1 MRKFL
6 VAALAA
12 SIVVGGAGA
21 ALAQTATAPTLNV
34 AVSPSK
40 AGTKKKPKNTQIH
53 LKVVNNDPKKSLS
66 SLTITIPK
74 TLKLSGKG
82 FKTCTKKFLDA
93 NGPAACPKAAKVG
106 GGTSDALVG
115 VNAASQAPLHFVV
128 TAFVGGKTAINF
140 YLHSTGTPVNVVA
153 PGKVHG
159 NKLTVTVPM
168 QAQQPAPGVWAGL
181 VSLETTLKGKAG
193 KNVLVA
199 STGCKGGKDKFSAAL
214 TFANNGVSTPGTVTV
229 GGAAKCKK

>member
-1 MRKFL
+1 LRKIL
-6 VAALAA
+6 VAATAA
-12 SIVVGGAGA
+12 LLVMGGATA
-21 ALAQTATAPTLNV
+21 ALAQTAGAPTLKV
-34 AVSPSK
+34 SVSPTK

-66 SLTITIPK
+66 SVAIGIPK

-82 FKTCTKKFLDA
+82 FKACSESFLNA
-93 NGPAACPKAAKVG
+93 NGPAACPKGSKIG

-115 VNAASQAPLHFVV
+115 VNGPSQTPLHFVV
-128 TAFVGGKTAINF
+128 TAFVGGKNTINF
-140 YLHSTGTPVNVVA
+140 YLHSTGIPINVVA

-159 NKLTVTVPM
+159 SKLVVTVPV

-181 VSLETTLKGKAG
+181 VSLETTLKGKVH
-193 KNVLVA
+193 KHFLVA
-199 STGCKGGKDKFSAAL
+199 STGCKSGKDKFTAAL